1 MRSPN
6 QPVGIAHLCGL
17 GAAYGVSWSAAYL
30 VILGV
35 ATGEL
40 TPPLGNPYEILCL
53 AVSTVLTCVTMTL
66 LTARWLPRFGTWI
79 VVPVGLFSLPLGVAL
94 WTSLSLFQLWIFGAP
109 QPDIQAV
116 RHDLGDLVEMFKK
129 WYPDTLVWMLML
141 SVMTIVPIP
150 LAVLNCW
157 DLRRRMLQASHGADV
172 QP

>member
-1 MRSPN
+1 MRSPD
-6 QPVGIAHLCGL
+6 QPVGIARLCGL
-17 GAAYGVSWSAAYL
+17 GAAYGLSWSAAYL

-40 TPPLGNPYEILCL
+40 MPPLGNPYEILCL
-53 AVSTVLTCVTMTL
+53 AVSTVLTCVTLTL

-94 WTSLSLFQLWIFGAP
+94 WTFLSLFQLWIFGDP
-109 QPDIQAV
+109 QPDAQAV
-116 RHDLGDLVEMFKK
+116 RHDWGDLVEIVTK

-157 DLRRRMLQASHGADV
+157 DLRRRMMQASA
-172 QP
+172 